1 MEGRSKET
9 RRKSERSCPE
19 SESCGQW
26 GNQSV
31 TGFVVMVVVARG
43 KGWRWGNEENN
54 EESEETPN
62 TTRQAAL
69 RLQSPPAPPLLKAE
83 WTEED
88 GRKG

>member
-1 MEGRSKET
+1 
-9 RRKSERSCPE
+9 
-19 SESCGQW
+19 
-26 GNQSV
+26 
-31 TGFVVMVVVARG
+31 MVVVARG